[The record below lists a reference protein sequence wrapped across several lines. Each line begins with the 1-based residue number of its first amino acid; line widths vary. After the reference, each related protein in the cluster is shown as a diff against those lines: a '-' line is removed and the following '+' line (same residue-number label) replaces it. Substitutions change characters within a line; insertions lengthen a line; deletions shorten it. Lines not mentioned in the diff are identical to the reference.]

1 MTIRPSAAPTPA
13 VSHLVTV
20 TPLDGGWCVA
30 SSISELPL
38 VFFSGAEAELSA
50 RRLAQSFAQSGEDA
64 HVIVRDRRNVQ
75 IGTVC
80 YFGAEGEE
88 RAPGAHS
95 GL

>member
-1 MTIRPSAAPTPA
+1 MMRPSTALTST
-13 VSHLVTV
+13 VGHLVTV

-30 SSISELPL
+30 SSLSELPL

-50 RRLAQSFAQSGEDA
+50 RRLARSFAQSGKDA
-64 HVIVRDRRNVQ
+64 HVIIRDRRNVQ

-80 YFGAEGEE
+80 YFGAEDETPVLQK
-88 RAPGAHS
+88 AS